1 VVLFFQLS
9 VPRPAMEPI
18 LIEMPSPPFSKMYGP
33 LLKHYLGEESP
44 FRKKLISGQ
53 ERRNALVHRPGA
65 LQIDQQEAN
74 DYVAIVEGA
83 IFHLLSLLYP
93 HDELIRQACYRTAA

>member
-1 VVLFFQLS
+1 
-9 VPRPAMEPI
+9 M

-33 LLKHYLGEESP
+33 LLKNYLGEESP
-44 FRKKLISGQ
+44 FRSKLVKGQ

-65 LQIDQQEAN
+65 LLIDQQEAN
-74 DYVAIVEGA
+74 DYVAMVEEA

-93 HDELIRQACYRTAA
+93 HDELVRQACCRTAA